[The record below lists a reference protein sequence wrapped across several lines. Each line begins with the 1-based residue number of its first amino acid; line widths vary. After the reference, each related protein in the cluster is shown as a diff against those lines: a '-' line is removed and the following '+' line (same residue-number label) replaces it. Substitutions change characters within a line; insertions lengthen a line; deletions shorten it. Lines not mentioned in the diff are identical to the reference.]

1 MVNEATLDLITSFEG
16 FVDQWYP
23 DPAHGWKVPTCCYG
37 HTDAAG
43 PPYYKDTKTKRFTK
57 AEGREILGRDLVKY
71 ENAIRNLVR
80 VPLNENQFGALV
92 SWCYNVGPGNVA
104 KSTLVKRLNAGQYD
118 AVPAELS
125 KWNKAG
131 GKALKGLTRR
141 REAEAALFQKP
152 ASGSKPVP
160 APSPAPAPQSPPAAK
175 PEAKRGFLA
184 IIFEIIGKILKGGR

>member
-16 FVDQWYP
+16 FVDHWYP
-23 DPAHGWKVPTCCYG
+23 DPAHGWSVPTCCWG

-43 PPYYKDTKTKRFTK
+43 EPKYAATKSKRFTK
-57 AEGREILGRDLVKY
+57 AEGRAILARDLVKY

-80 VPLNENQFGALV
+80 VPLNDNQFGALV

-118 AVPAELS
+118 AVSTELA
-125 KWNKAG
+125 KWNRAG
-131 GKALKGLTRR
+131 GKVLAGLTRR
-141 REAEAALFQKP
+141 RKAEAALFQKP

-160 APSPAPAPQSPPAAK
+160 ATPPAPTTQSPPAAK
-175 PEAKRGFLA
+175 PEPKRGIWAVILD
-184 IIFEIIGKILKGGR
+184 ILGKLLKGK